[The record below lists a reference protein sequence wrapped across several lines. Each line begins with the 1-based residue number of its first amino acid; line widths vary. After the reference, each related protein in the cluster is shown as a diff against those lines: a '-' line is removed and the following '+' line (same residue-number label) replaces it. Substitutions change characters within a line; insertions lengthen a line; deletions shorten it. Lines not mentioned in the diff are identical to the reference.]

1 MIIIQVLIKLE
12 FEFETYVPNQYLKM
26 QLPPLEQGESTA
38 DEIWE
43 FQKNLAAITTM
54 VMGSDD
60 EHNPLYLMQ
69 FDENGAK

>member
-1 MIIIQVLIKLE
+1 
-12 FEFETYVPNQYLKM
+12 M